1 MSYLLLGV
9 NLLVEHPA
17 LLIDQARLVHLVES
31 SHILLEDLLQVACL
45 QLVFEDQVGRDLD
58 ILQPEWV
65 LEYGAQRNILLKD

>member
-31 SHILLEDLLQVACL
+31 SHILLEDLLQVARL
-45 QLVFEDQVGRDLD
+45 QLVLEDQVRGDLH
-58 ILQPEWV
+58 ILQPEGV
-65 LEYGAQRNILLKD
+65 LQDWAQGQVLL